1 MANPGIL
8 NGKENSLPER
18 IIQRLPN
25 IPLKEGKS
33 MDYEQ
38 MPSSQNQGNYYQ
50 NQHDPNKDVMGMGEW
65 LITLI
70 VLAIPCVNI
79 IMYFVWA
86 FGNGNENRKNFCRA
100 GLIMMAVGIV
110 LTILLYSIIGIS
122 IVSSMA

>member
-1 MANPGIL
+1 
-8 NGKENSLPER
+8 
-18 IIQRLPN
+18 
-25 IPLKEGKS
+25 

-70 VLAIPCVNI
+70 VLAIPCVNM

-110 LTILLYSIIGIS
+110 LTILLYSVIGIS

>member
-1 MANPGIL
+1 
-8 NGKENSLPER
+8 
-18 IIQRLPN
+18 
-25 IPLKEGKS
+25 

-50 NQHDPNKDVMGMGEW
+50 NQHDPNKDVMGIGEW

>member
-1 MANPGIL
+1 
-8 NGKENSLPER
+8 
-18 IIQRLPN
+18 
-25 IPLKEGKS
+25 

-110 LTILLYSIIGIS
+110 LTILLYSIICIS

>member
-1 MANPGIL
+1 
-8 NGKENSLPER
+8 
-18 IIQRLPN
+18 
-25 IPLKEGKS
+25 

-70 VLAIPCVNI
+70 FLAIPCVNI